1 MSLHRTTQDGVARAA
16 AAVLCLAVA
25 WIHVQDQG
33 GFPGDK
39 TPHYVAVGYYILE
52 GAGALGAAL
61 LLAGWRSRLY
71 PADWLLVTAVAAG
84 PLLGYVLSRGPGL
97 PNYSDDKGNWTE
109 PWAWPAS
116 VSRAPCCSLPSLCW
130 RCPTERHAPPNC
142 DVRVPR

>member
-25 WIHVQDQG
+25 WIHIQDQG

-39 TPHYVAVGYYILE
+39 KPHYVAIGYYLLE

-61 LLAGWRSRLY
+61 LLAGWRTRLY
-71 PADWLLVTAVAAG
+71 PADWLLAAAVATG

-109 PWAWPAS
+109 PLGVAS
-116 VSRAPCCSLPSLCW
+116 LGVEGALLLLAIVVLAMSRRAARAPGL
-130 RCPTERHAPPNC
+130 
-142 DVRVPR
+142 